1 MTAPATPTAEERA
14 ARHRLTAIERAQA
27 AKTEANARRRAEV
40 IRDELA
46 RPRAK
51 DCRCPIKPPSTPEQ
65 LRALGAGCTAGQW
78 ARPPLDAIR
87 RRLGT

>member
-1 MTAPATPTAEERA
+1 MTAPATPKAEERA
-14 ARHRLTAIERAQA
+14 ARHRLTAIERARSREDQ
-27 AKTEANARRRAEV
+27 ANARRRAEV

-51 DCRCPIKPPSTPEQ
+51 DCRCPITPPSTLEQ

-78 ARPPLDAIR
+78 VRPPLDAIR